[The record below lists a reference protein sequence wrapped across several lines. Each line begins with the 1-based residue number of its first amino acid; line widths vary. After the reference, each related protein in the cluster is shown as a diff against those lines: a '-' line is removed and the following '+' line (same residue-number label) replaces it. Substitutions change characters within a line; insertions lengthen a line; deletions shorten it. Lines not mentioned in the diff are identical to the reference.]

1 VKKETSSSSL
11 SSLSLSTFRRLAVR
25 VVEVCVGTG
34 GLETDLGTR
43 LLLLVGSFDVDG
55 VGIGFND
62 DDEAVEFFEKLTE
75 FFGGGSSDNKLLF
88 FEDPVRGTYGFFV
101 SDSSSE
107 SP

>member
-1 VKKETSSSSL
+1 L
-11 SSLSLSTFRRLAVR
+11 SILRRFTGR
-25 VVEVCVGTG
+25 VDEVCVGTG

-43 LLLLVGSFDVDG
+43 LLLLGSFDVDG

-62 DDEAVEFFEKLTE
+62 DDEVNEFFEKLIE
-75 FFGGGSSDNKLLF
+75 FFGGGSSDSKLLF
-88 FEDPVRGTYGFFV
+88 FEVPVRGTYGFFV

>member
-1 VKKETSSSSL
+1 
-11 SSLSLSTFRRLAVR
+11 LAVR
-25 VVEVCVGTG
+25 VDVVCVGTG

-43 LLLLVGSFDVDG
+43 LLLLGSFDVDG
-55 VGIGFND
+55 VGIGFNVD
-62 DDEAVEFFEKLTE
+62 VVVEFFEKLIE

>member
-1 VKKETSSSSL
+1 
-11 SSLSLSTFRRLAVR
+11 LAVR
-25 VVEVCVGTG
+25 VDVVCVGTG

-43 LLLLVGSFDVDG
+43 LLLLGSFDVDG
-55 VGIGFND
+55 VGIGFKD
-62 DDEAVEFFEKLTE
+62 DDKVVEFFKKLTE

>member
-1 VKKETSSSSL
+1 M
-11 SSLSLSTFRRLAVR
+11 AVR
-25 VVEVCVGTG
+25 VDVVCVGTG

-43 LLLLVGSFDVDG
+43 LLLLGSFDVDG
-55 VGIGFND
+55 VGIGFNVD
-62 DDEAVEFFEKLTE
+62 VVVELFKKLTE

>member
-1 VKKETSSSSL
+1 
-11 SSLSLSTFRRLAVR
+11 
-25 VVEVCVGTG
+25 
-34 GLETDLGTR
+34 
-43 LLLLVGSFDVDG
+43 LLLGSFDVDG
-55 VGIGFND
+55 VGIGFNVD
-62 DDEAVEFFEKLTE
+62 VVVEFFEKLIE